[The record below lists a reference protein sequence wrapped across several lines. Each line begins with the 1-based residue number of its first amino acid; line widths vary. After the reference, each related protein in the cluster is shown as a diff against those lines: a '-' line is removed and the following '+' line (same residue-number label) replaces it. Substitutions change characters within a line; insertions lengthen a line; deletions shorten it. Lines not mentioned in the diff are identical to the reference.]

1 MLNINN
7 ITVQYGNNKPTLEN
21 LSLDMKQ
28 GEIVSIVGESGSGK
42 TTVIRSVM
50 GLLPAGGKVT
60 KGDIVFNGQSLLSY
74 SREQWNKIRG
84 TQLSMIFQD
93 CGAMIN
99 PIRKIGKQFVEYIR
113 MHEDISKEDASKKA
127 INMLEQMMLPNPE
140 NIMKSYPFQLSGGM
154 RQRVGIAMAM
164 TFNPKLLIA
173 DEPTS
178 ALDVTT
184 QSQIIRNM
192 LELREKFNTGIIMV
206 THNLAV
212 AAYISDKIIVMK
224 DGKIVEQGSRDDILN
239 NPKDDYTKSLLDAVP
254 SWEDE
259 LYA

>member
-7 ITVQYGNNKPTLEN
+7 ITVQYGNNKPTLVD
-21 LSLDMKQ
+21 LSLHMKQ

-42 TTVIRSVM
+42 STVIRSVM

-60 KGDIVFNGQSLLSY
+60 KGEIVFNGKSLLSY
-74 SREQWNKIRG
+74 SRDEWNKIRG
-84 TQLSMIFQD
+84 TQVSMIFQD

-99 PIRKIGKQFVEYIR
+99 PIRKIGKQFIEYIR
-113 MHEDISKEDASKKA
+113 IHEKISKEEASKKA

-140 NIMKSYPFQLSGGM
+140 NIMNSYPFQLSGGM
-154 RQRVGIAMAM
+154 RQRIGIAMAM

-239 NPKDDYTKSLLDAVP
+239 HPKDEYTKKLLNSVP
-254 SWEDE
+254 NWEDE

>member
-1 MLNINN
+1 MF
-7 ITVQYGNNKPTLEN
+7 
-21 LSLDMKQ
+21 
-28 GEIVSIVGESGSGK
+28 IVIEGPDGSGK
-42 TTVIRSVM
+42 TTLIRSIM
-50 GLLPAGGKVT
+50 GLLPAGGKIT
-60 KGDIVFNGQSLLSY
+60 NGDIVFNGKSLLSY
-74 SREQWNKIRG
+74 SMDDWNKIRG
-84 TQLSMIFQD
+84 TELSMIFQD

-99 PIRKIGKQFVEYIR
+99 PIR
-113 MHEDISKEDASKKA
+113 
-127 INMLEQMMLPNPE
+127 NPE

-206 THNLAV
+206 THNLAI

-224 DGKIVEQGSRDDILN
+224 DGKIVEQGSRDNIIN
-239 NPKDDYTKSLLDAVP
+239 NPKDEYTKELLNSV
-254 SWEDE
+254 SNWEE
-259 LYA
+259 KLYV

>member
-1 MLNINN
+1 MLDINN
-7 ITVQYGNNKPTLEN
+7 ITVQYGNNNPVIVD
-21 LSLDMKQ
+21 LSLHMKQ

-42 TTVIRSVM
+42 STVIRSVM
-50 GLLPAGGKVT
+50 GLLPAGGKIT
-60 KGDIVFNGQSLLSY
+60 KGDIVFDGKSLLSY
-74 SREQWNKIRG
+74 SRDEWNKIRG
-84 TQLSMIFQD
+84 TQISMIFQD

-99 PIRKIGKQFVEYIR
+99 PIRKIGKQFIEYIR
-113 MHEDISKEDASKKA
+113 IHEKISKEEASKKA

-140 NIMKSYPFQLSGGM
+140 NIMNSYPFQLSGGM
-154 RQRVGIAMAM
+154 RQRIGIAMAM

-239 NPKDDYTKSLLDAVP
+239 HPKDEYTKKLLNSVP
-254 SWEDE
+254 NWEDE

>member
-7 ITVQYGNNKPTLEN
+7 ITVQYGNSKPTLEN
-21 LSLDMKQ
+21 LSLEMKE

-50 GLLPAGGKVT
+50 GLLPAGGKVI

-84 TQLSMIFQD
+84 TQISMIFQD

-99 PIRKIGKQFVEYIR
+99 PIRKIGKQFIEYIR
-113 MHEDISKEDASKKA
+113 MHEDISKEEANKKA

-239 NPKDDYTKSLLDAVP
+239 NPKDNYTKSLLEAVP

>member
-1 MLNINN
+1 MLDINN
-7 ITVQYGNNKPTLEN
+7 ITVQYGNNNPVIVD
-21 LSLDMKQ
+21 LSLHMKQ

-42 TTVIRSVM
+42 STVIRSVM
-50 GLLPAGGKVT
+50 GLLPAGGKIT
-60 KGDIVFNGQSLLSY
+60 KGDLIFNGHSLLSY
-74 SREQWNKIRG
+74 SRDEWNKIRG
-84 TQLSMIFQD
+84 TQVSMIFQD

-99 PIRKIGKQFVEYIR
+99 PIRKIGKQFIEYIR
-113 MHEDISKEDASKKA
+113 IHEKISKEEASKKA

-140 NIMKSYPFQLSGGM
+140 NIMNSYPFQLSGGM
-154 RQRVGIAMAM
+154 RQRIGIAMAM

-239 NPKDDYTKSLLDAVP
+239 HPKDEYTKKLLNSVP
-254 SWEDE
+254 NWEDE

>member
-7 ITVQYGNNKPTLEN
+7 ITVQYGNNKPILEN
-21 LSLDMKQ
+21 LSLEMKQ

-74 SREQWNKIRG
+74 SREEWNKIRG
-84 TQLSMIFQD
+84 TQISMIFQD

-113 MHEDISKEDASKKA
+113 MHEDISKEEASKKA
-127 INMLEQMMLPNPE
+127 LNMLEQMMLPNPE

-224 DGKIVEQGSRDDILN
+224 DGKIVEQGSRDNIIN
-239 NPKDDYTKSLLDAVP
+239 NPKDEYTKELLNSV
-254 SWEDE
+254 SNWEE
-259 LYA
+259 KLYV

>member
-7 ITVQYGNNKPTLEN
+7 ITVKYGNNKPTLED
-21 LSLDMKQ
+21 LSLNMKQ

-42 TTVIRSVM
+42 TTVIRSIM
-50 GLLPAGGKVT
+50 GLLPAGGKIT
-60 KGDIVFNGQSLLSY
+60 NGDIIFNGQSVLDY
-74 SREQWNKIRG
+74 SRADWDKIRG
-84 TQLSMIFQD
+84 SEMSMIFQD

-99 PIRKIGKQFVEYIR
+99 PIRKIGSQFIEYIR
-113 MHEDISKEDASKKA
+113 MHENISKEEANKKA

-140 NIMKSYPFQLSGGM
+140 NIMKSYAFQLSGGM
-154 RQRVGIAMAM
+154 RQRIGIAMAM

-184 QSQIIRNM
+184 QSQIVRNM
-192 LELREKFNTGIIMV
+192 LQLREKFNTGIIMV

-224 DGKIVEQGSRDDILN
+224 DGKIVEQGNRDDILN
-239 NPKDDYTKSLLDAVP
+239 NPKNEYTKSLLNAVP